1 MRIGQGY
8 DAHRIKPGQGM
19 ILGGVA
25 IECDYSIE
33 AHSDGDIIVHALIDA
48 LLGAAAYGD
57 LGTYFPS
64 EDETMKDISSFSML
78 SSVLNK
84 LKDDSYKII
93 NIDLTYVGQVPKL
106 ITYREEIRNN
116 LSKFMNI
123 NIENISCKATTT
135 DGLGFEGNLEGISC
149 HCIVLI
155 ER

>member
-64 EDETMKDISSFSML
+64 EDESIKDISSFSML

>member
-8 DAHRIKPGQGM
+8 DVHRIKPGQGM
-19 ILGGVA
+19 ILGRVA

>member
-135 DGLGFEGNLEGISC
+135 DGLGFEGKLEGISC

>member
-8 DAHRIKPGQGM
+8 DEHRIKPGQGM

>member
-1 MRIGQGY
+1 
-8 DAHRIKPGQGM
+8 M

-135 DGLGFEGNLEGISC
+135 DGLGFEGSLEGISC

>member
-19 ILGGVA
+19 ILGGVE

-64 EDETMKDISSFSML
+64 EDETLKDISSFSML
-78 SSVLNK
+78 SRVLNK

-135 DGLGFEGNLEGISC
+135 DGLGFEGNSEGISC

>member
-33 AHSDGDIIVHALIDA
+33 ANSDGDIIVHALIDA

>member
-84 LKDDSYKII
+84 LKNDSYKII

-123 NIENISCKATTT
+123 NIEDISCKATTS
-135 DGLGFEGNLEGISC
+135 DGLGFEGSLECISC

>member
-64 EDETMKDISSFSML
+64 EDESIKDISSFSML

-84 LKDDSYKII
+84 LQDDSYKII

-106 ITYREEIRNN
+106 ITYREEIRHN

-123 NIENISCKATTT
+123 DIENISCKATTT
-135 DGLGFEGNLEGISC
+135 DGLGFEGKLEGISC

>member
-1 MRIGQGY
+1 
-8 DAHRIKPGQGM
+8 M

>member
-8 DAHRIKPGQGM
+8 DAHRIKPGQGI

>member
-106 ITYREEIRNN
+106 ISYREEIRNN

>member
-8 DAHRIKPGQGM
+8 DVHRIKPGQGM
-19 ILGGVA
+19 ILAGVA

-78 SSVLNK
+78 STVLNK

-106 ITYREEIRNN
+106 ISYREEIRNN

>member
-1 MRIGQGY
+1 M
-8 DAHRIKPGQGM
+8 
-19 ILGGVA
+19 
-25 IECDYSIE
+25 
-33 AHSDGDIIVHALIDA
+33 
-48 LLGAAAYGD
+48 LGAAAYGD

-64 EDETMKDISSFSML
+64 EDETLKDISSFSML

-135 DGLGFEGNLEGISC
+135 DGLGFEGNSEGISC

>member
-8 DAHRIKPGQGM
+8 DVHRIKPGQGM

-78 SSVLNK
+78 STVLNK
-84 LKDDSYKII
+84 LKEDSYKII

>member
-64 EDETMKDISSFSML
+64 EDESIKDISSLSML
-78 SSVLNK
+78 SNVLNK
-84 LKDDSYKII
+84 LQDDSYKII

-106 ITYREEIRNN
+106 ITYREEIRHN

-123 NIENISCKATTT
+123 DIENISCKATTT
-135 DGLGFEGNLEGISC
+135 DGLGFEGKLEGISC
-149 HCIVLI
+149 HCIALI

>member
-8 DAHRIKPGQGM
+8 DSHRIKPGQGM

-78 SSVLNK
+78 STVLNK

>member
-8 DAHRIKPGQGM
+8 DAHRIKPGNGI
-19 ILGGVA
+19 ILGGIP

-64 EDETMKDISSFSML
+64 EDESIKDISSLSML
-78 SSVLNK
+78 STVLNK
-84 LKDDSYKII
+84 LEEDNYKIM

-116 LSKFMNI
+116 LSKVTKI
-123 NIENISCKATTT
+123 DIENISCKATTT
-135 DGLGFEGNLEGISC
+135 DGLGFEGKFEGISC
-149 HCIVLI
+149 HCVVLI

>member
-8 DAHRIKPGQGM
+8 DAHRIKPGKGI
-19 ILGGVA
+19 ILGGIP

-64 EDETMKDISSFSML
+64 EDETLKDISSFSML

-135 DGLGFEGNLEGISC
+135 DGLGFEGNSEGISC

>member
-64 EDETMKDISSFSML
+64 EDETKKDISSFSML

>member
-8 DAHRIKPGQGM
+8 DVHRIKPGQGM

-57 LGTYFPS
+57 LGNYFPS
-64 EDETMKDISSFSML
+64 EDETMKDISSFSIL

>member
-8 DAHRIKPGQGM
+8 DVHRIKPGQGM
-19 ILGGVA
+19 ILAGVA

-78 SSVLNK
+78 STVLNK

-106 ITYREEIRNN
+106 ISYREEIRNN

-135 DGLGFEGNLEGISC
+135 DGLGFEGNLEGVSC

>member
-8 DAHRIKPGQGM
+8 DAHRIKPGKGI
-19 ILGGVA
+19 ILGGIP

-33 AHSDGDIIVHALIDA
+33 AHSDGDIIVHSLIDA

-64 EDETMKDISSFSML
+64 EDESIKDISSLSML
-78 SSVLNK
+78 SIVLNK
-84 LKDDSYKII
+84 LEEDNYKIM

-106 ITYREEIRNN
+106 ITHREEIRNN
-116 LSKFMNI
+116 LSKVTKI
-123 NIENISCKATTT
+123 DIENISCKATTT
-135 DGLGFEGNLEGISC
+135 DGLGFEGKFEGISC
-149 HCIVLI
+149 HCVVLI

>member
-84 LKDDSYKII
+84 LKNDSYKII

-123 NIENISCKATTT
+123 NIEDISCKATTS

-149 HCIVLI
+149 NCIVLI

>member
-123 NIENISCKATTT
+123 KIEDISWKATTS
-135 DGLGFEGNLEGISC
+135 DGLGFEGSLEGISC

>member
-25 IECDYSIE
+25 IECDYYIE

-57 LGTYFPS
+57 LGTYFRS

-84 LKDDSYKII
+84 LKDYSYKII

>member
-8 DAHRIKPGQGM
+8 DVHRIKPGQGM

-78 SSVLNK
+78 STVLNK

-106 ITYREEIRNN
+106 ISYREEIRNN

>member
-8 DAHRIKPGQGM
+8 DSHRIKPGQGM

>member
-64 EDETMKDISSFSML
+64 EDESIKDISSLSML
-78 SSVLNK
+78 STVLNK
-84 LKDDSYKII
+84 LEEDNYKIM

-106 ITYREEIRNN
+106 ITHREEIRNN
-116 LSKFMNI
+116 LSKVTKI
-123 NIENISCKATTT
+123 DIENISCKATTT
-135 DGLGFEGNLEGISC
+135 DGLGFEGKFEGISC
-149 HCIVLI
+149 HCVVLI

>member
-8 DAHRIKPGQGM
+8 DSHRIKPGQGM

-64 EDETMKDISSFSML
+64 EDETMKDISSLSML

-135 DGLGFEGNLEGISC
+135 DGLGFEGSLEGISC

>member
-8 DAHRIKPGQGM
+8 DAHRIKPGQGI

-149 HCIVLI
+149 HCTVLI

>member
-78 SSVLNK
+78 STVLNK

>member
-106 ITYREEIRNN
+106 ISYREEIRNN
-116 LSKFMNI
+116 LSKFMKI

>member
-19 ILGGVA
+19 ILGGVE

-64 EDETMKDISSFSML
+64 EDETLKDISSFSML

-84 LKDDSYKII
+84 LQDDSYKII

-106 ITYREEIRNN
+106 ITYREEIRHN

-123 NIENISCKATTT
+123 DIENISCKATTT
-135 DGLGFEGNLEGISC
+135 DGLSFEGKLEGISC

>member
-8 DAHRIKPGQGM
+8 DVHRIKPGQGM

>member
-8 DAHRIKPGQGM
+8 DVHRIKPGQGM

-78 SSVLNK
+78 STVLNK

>member
-135 DGLGFEGNLEGISC
+135 DGLGFEGSLEGISC